1 MKIHSGGN
9 GLRRVVVVCLAGLFA
24 LLAMGV
30 TLLGTGVYRA
40 VAGDA
45 DANSAQRTALSYVVN
60 QIRRADAGGVAVGT
74 FGGADALRLTETGED
89 GSVYVTL
96 IYCFEG
102 SLRELYMEEGTGLAP
117 EDGMAV
123 LPLSSLSLSVSEA
136 GNLDISAGS
145 GADRWS
151 VTLHPR
157 TGVEEV
163 GEL

>member
-45 DANSAQRTALSYVVN
+45 DANSTQRTALSYVVN

-96 IYCFEG
+96 IYCWEG
-102 SLRELYMEEGTGLAP
+102 SLRELYMEEDTGLAP
-117 EDGMAV
+117 EDD
-123 LPLSSLSLSVSEA
+123 
-136 GNLDISAGS
+136 GNCSKESCGKVCAEPS
-145 GADRWS
+145 
-151 VTLHPR
+151 
-157 TGVEEV
+157 
-163 GEL
+163 

>member
-45 DANSAQRTALSYVVN
+45 DANSTQRTALSYVVN

-102 SLRELYMEEGTGLAP
+102 SLRELYMEEDTGLAP

-123 LPLSSLSLSVSEA
+123 LELSSLDLSVTEN
-136 GNLDISAGS
+136 GGLDITASDGEHQ
-145 GADRWS
+145 WS
-151 VTLHPR
+151 VTLYPR

>member
-30 TLLGTGVYRA
+30 TLMGTGVYRA

-102 SLRELYMEEGTGLAP
+102 SLMELYMEEGTGLAP
-117 EDGMAV
+117 EDGMP
-123 LPLSSLSLSVSEA
+123 LLELSSLDLSVTEN
-136 GNLDISAGS
+136 GGLDITASDGEHQ
-145 GADRWS
+145 WS
-151 VTLHPR
+151 VTLYPR

>member
-1 MKIHSGGN
+1 
-9 GLRRVVVVCLAGLFA
+9 
-24 LLAMGV
+24 
-30 TLLGTGVYRA
+30 
-40 VAGDA
+40 
-45 DANSAQRTALSYVVN
+45 
-60 QIRRADAGGVAVGT
+60 
-74 FGGADALRLTETGED
+74 
-89 GSVYVTL
+89 
-96 IYCFEG
+96 
-102 SLRELYMEEGTGLAP
+102 MEEDTGLAP

>member
-30 TLLGTGVYRA
+30 TLMGTGVYRA

-45 DANSAQRTALSYVVN
+45 DANSTQRTALSYVVN

-102 SLRELYMEEGTGLAP
+102 SLMELYMEEGTGLAP
-117 EDGMAV
+117 EDGMP
-123 LPLSSLSLSVSEA
+123 LLELSSLDLSVTEN
-136 GNLDISAGS
+136 GGLDITASDGEHQ
-145 GADRWS
+145 WS
-151 VTLHPR
+151 VTLYPR

>member
-45 DANSAQRTALSYVVN
+45 DANSTQRTALSYVVN

-74 FGGADALRLTETGED
+74 FGGADALRLTETSED

-102 SLRELYMEEGTGLAP
+102 SLMELYMEEGTGLAP
-117 EDGMAV
+117 EDGMP
-123 LPLSSLSLSVSEA
+123 LLELSSLDLSVSET
-136 GNLDISAGS
+136 GGLDITASD
-145 GADRWS
+145 GAHRWS
-151 VTLHPR
+151 VTLYPR

>member
-45 DANSAQRTALSYVVN
+45 DANSTQRTALSYVVN

-102 SLRELYMEEGTGLAP
+102 SLMELYMEEGTGLAP
-117 EDGMAV
+117 EDGMP
-123 LPLSSLSLSVSEA
+123 LLELSSLDLSVTEN
-136 GNLDISAGS
+136 GGLDITASDGEH
-145 GADRWS
+145 RWS
-151 VTLHPR
+151 VTLYPR

>member
-30 TLLGTGVYRA
+30 TLMGTGVYRA

-102 SLRELYMEEGTGLAP
+102 SLRELYMEEDTGLAP
-117 EDGMAV
+117 EDGMP
-123 LPLSSLSLSVSEA
+123 LLELSSLDLSVTEN
-136 GNLDISAGS
+136 GGLDITASDGEHQ
-145 GADRWS
+145 WS
-151 VTLHPR
+151 VTLYPR

>member
-1 MKIHSGGN
+1 MKTHSGGA
-9 GLRRVVVVCLAGLFA
+9 GLRRVVIVCLAGLFA

-30 TLLGTGVYRA
+30 TLMGTGVYRA
-40 VAGDA
+40 VVDDA
-45 DANSAQRTALSYVVN
+45 STNSVQRTALSYVVN

-74 FGGADALRLTETGED
+74 FGDGDALRLIETGVD

-102 SLRELYMEEGTGLAP
+102 ALRELYMEEGTGLAP
-117 EDGMAV
+117 EDGME
-123 LPLSSLSLSVSEA
+123 LLDLSSLTLSVTET
-136 GNLDISAGS
+136 GGLNISAGD
-145 GADRWS
+145 GIHQWS

>member
-45 DANSAQRTALSYVVN
+45 DANSTQRTALSYVVN

-102 SLRELYMEEGTGLAP
+102 SLRELYMEE
-117 EDGMAV
+117 DGMAV

-136 GNLDISAGS
+136 GTLDISAGS

>member
-30 TLLGTGVYRA
+30 TLMGTGVYRA

-45 DANSAQRTALSYVVN
+45 DANSTQRTALSYVVN

-96 IYCFEG
+96 IYCWEG
-102 SLRELYMEEGTGLAP
+102 SLRELYMEEDTGLAP

-123 LPLSSLSLSVSEA
+123 LELSSLDLSVTEN
-136 GNLDISAGS
+136 GGLDITASDGEHQ
-145 GADRWS
+145 WS
-151 VTLHPR
+151 VTLYPR

>member
-74 FGGADALRLTETGED
+74 FGGA
-89 GSVYVTL
+89 S
-96 IYCFEG
+96 
-102 SLRELYMEEGTGLAP
+102 P
-117 EDGMAV
+117 
-123 LPLSSLSLSVSEA
+123 
-136 GNLDISAGS
+136 
-145 GADRWS
+145 
-151 VTLHPR
+151 
-157 TGVEEV
+157 
-163 GEL
+163 

>member
-30 TLLGTGVYRA
+30 TLMGTGVYRA

-45 DANSAQRTALSYVVN
+45 DANSTQRTALSYVVN

-96 IYCFEG
+96 IYCWEG

-123 LPLSSLSLSVSEA
+123 LELSSLDLSVTEN
-136 GNLDISAGS
+136 GGLDITASDGEHQ
-145 GADRWS
+145 WS
-151 VTLHPR
+151 VTLYPR